1 MRDRGLKILQLTK
14 KFPFPLKDGESI
26 AIDYMSR
33 SMFELGHELS
43 LLSMNTV
50 KHNFNVKELP
60 ADYKHYHKIYC
71 VEVDNRIKVV
81 DAFLN
86 LFGQDSYHIQ
96 RFISKEYEAKLIEI
110 LESEEFDVV
119 QLETLYLS
127 PYIQTIRKYSKAI
140 VVMRSHNVEHE
151 IWKRIMENTDRGLK
165 KFYLDLLTKRLEKY
179 EVEQLN
185 AYELM
190 ISMTERDQKFFQDL
204 GMKIPSMVAPI
215 GMDLGRYPEKQ
226 INSRPLEFCFIG
238 SLDWMP
244 NQEAVQW
251 LLDDI
256 WPRVIRHRPKAVLKI
271 AGRNAPEWMLRIQSP
286 GMTLVGE
293 VEDARQFIEEHAI
306 LLVPLKS
313 GGGMRVKILEG
324 MAMKSLVITT
334 SIGIEGIQAENEKEV
349 FVADNPDRFAD
360 YMIHAL
366 DYPQQVVEMGEK
378 AFHFIQSNYDVVEI
392 SKKVIDEYKQV
403 IDSKVNI

>member
-1 MRDRGLKILQLTK
+1 
-14 KFPFPLKDGESI
+14 
-26 AIDYMSR
+26 
-33 SMFELGHELS
+33 
-43 LLSMNTV
+43 
-50 KHNFNVKELP
+50 
-60 ADYKHYHKIYC
+60 
-71 VEVDNRIKVV
+71 VV

-179 EVEQLN
+179 EVDQLN
-185 AYELM
+185 AYDLM

-204 GMKIPSMVAPI
+204 GMKIPSLVAPI

-226 INSRPLEFCFIG
+226 INNRPLEFCFIG

-256 WPRVIRHRPKAVLKI
+256 WPRVIKHRPKAVLKI

-286 GMTLVGE
+286 GMTLIGE

-366 DYPQQVVEMGEK
+366 DYPLQVVEMGEK

-392 SKKVIDEYKQV
+392 SKKVIDKYKQV